1 MNDLETIENYVTG
14 QLSDPERS
22 RFETTLRTDP
32 ALADALAFYVLAKHT
47 AKVDA
52 HDARVQRLAELDAL
66 RRTLTTPQPM
76 ADVRAPT
83 RSRPLWSAPMRW
95 AAAAS
100 VVLLLGVG
108 WLFFRPTDATS
119 TLAASRLVDEY
130 AAKNFAQLPVT
141 MDGGVADSLQQGI
154 RLFNEGKLPEAGVM
168 FQDVLTRRSDNDTA
182 LKYAGIVAF
191 RQGNYDQAIDRFHRL
206 SQRTDLFSNPGPF
219 YEAIAILKRNR
230 PMDKEQAKKLLE
242 DVINR
247 NLEGKAD
254 AQQLINQL

>member
-14 QLSDPERS
+14 QLPDAERT
-22 RFETTLRTDP
+22 RFETALRTDP
-32 ALADALAFYVLAKHT
+32 ALADALAFYVLANHT

-52 HDARVQRLAELDAL
+52 RAQRKAELDAL
-66 RRTLTTPQPM
+66 PRVS
-76 ADVRAPT
+76 A
-83 RSRPLWSAPMRW
+83 RSHWSAPMRW

-100 VVLLLGVG
+100 VVLLLGLG

-119 TLAASRLVDEY
+119 TLAAGRLVDEY

-141 MDGGVADSLQQGI
+141 MDGGAADSLQLGM
-154 RLFNEGKLPEAGVM
+154 RLFNEGKLSEAGVM
-168 FQDVLTRRSDNDTA
+168 FQDVLTHRPDNDTA

-206 SQRTDLFSNPGPF
+206 SQQTGLVYNPGTF
-219 YEAIAILKRNR
+219 LEALAHLKRNR
-230 PMDKEQAKKLLE
+230 PMDKSQAKKLLQ

-254 AQQLINQL
+254 AQQLLAQ